1 MKRLFFKLSTIFALF
16 GLMIFSHGCG
26 GGRATTGSVS
36 GKVIFGVQ
44 PASLSSKNSYPV
56 IPLNQNSRNIQSA
69 SLNSEKI
76 IKFRSGLG
84 ENEIAKI
91 VSGMGGRLKHKIYG
105 TENSYV
111 VDMGVTHSSLKIT
124 NYDSNI
130 ESIADNV
137 ILHASEIPND
147 TSYDEQWGCQMMY
160 FPEAWD
166 IQKGTSIVTVAV
178 LDTGI
183 LTTHEDLD
191 ANLIIPTDRCNFTVD
206 KTDPLANNPMDDS
219 KSGHGTHVA
228 GIINAVS
235 DNNTGVAG
243 MAWNVKILPVKV
255 LDYNGSGNLDQLIA
269 GINYAVY
276 AGVDIINVS
285 LGATGMLANEA
296 PPDFINAVNNAKSQ
310 NVTIIAATGNENGPV
325 NFPANYPGII
335 AVGALGPDGQ
345 RASYSN
351 YGPEVFVCAP
361 GGVGGSQAS
370 QYILS
375 TSNKSINSYAYMSG
389 TSMAAPHISGLVALL
404 YSQKPNITP
413 GEVRNKL
420 QSFTIDKGTP
430 GFDNYCGYGMPD
442 AYAVLSGR
450 ATRLSEIAV
459 YVVSTE
465 KVIQM
470 SQYPDGLGNYN
481 ISGISPGAKYIC
493 AFLDK
498 NRNGQVDSGDLFG
511 YQTATIQAGTT
522 VSSVNITLTDVQII
536 DPAPSLANYLKAET
550 VLP

>member
-56 IPLNQNSRNIQSA
+56 IPLNQNSKNIQSA

-84 ENEIAKI
+84 ESEIAKI

-130 ESIADNV
+130 ESIADNI
-137 ILHASEIPND
+137 ILHASAVPD
-147 TSYDEQWGCQMMY
+147 DPSYPEQWGCQMMY
-160 FPEAWD
+160 FPEAWNVQMGD
-166 IQKGTSIVTVAV
+166 SSIIVAV
-178 LDTGI
+178 LDTGV
-183 LTTHEDLD
+183 LTNHEDLIG
-191 ANLIIPTDRCNFTVD
+191 NLVNPIPTGCNFVAD
-206 KTDPLANNPMDDS
+206 LDNPSDDPLDDN
-219 KSGHGTHVA
+219 GHGTHVA
-228 GIINAVS
+228 GIINAIS
-235 DNNTGVAG
+235 SNGKGVAG

-255 LDYNGSGNLDQLIA
+255 LDYNGSGKLDRLIA
-269 GINYAVY
+269 GINYAVD
-276 AGVDIINVS
+276 AGADIINVS
-285 LGATGMLANEA
+285 LGAKGMLANEA
-296 PPDFINAVNNAKSQ
+296 PLEFINAVNNAKSQ

-345 RASYSN
+345 RAPYSN

-375 TSNKSINSYAYMSG
+375 TFNKSTDSYAYMSG
-389 TSMAAPHISGLVALL
+389 TSMATPHISGLVALL

-442 AYAVLSGR
+442 AYAVLSGK

-459 YVVSTE
+459 YVVSTGKE
-465 KVIQM
+465 IQM

-481 ISGISPGAKYIC
+481 ISGISPGVKYIC